1 MSIFGLLMAE
11 GEAVVTDVAQRVSS
25 NGNFSAF
32 LGAALAVVLA
42 GFGSSIGVGRAGR
55 LPPGF

>member
-11 GEAVVTDVAQRVSS
+11 GEAVVTDVAQRVIS
-25 NGNFSAF
+25 NGNFYAF

-42 GFGSSIGVGRAGR
+42 GFCSSIGVGRAGQASA
-55 LPPGF
+55 GI

>member
-11 GEAVVTDVAQRVSS
+11 GEAVVTDVAQRVIS
-25 NGNFSAF
+25 NGNFYAF

-42 GFGSSIGVGRAGR
+42 GFGSSIGVGRAGQ
-55 LPPGF
+55 GF